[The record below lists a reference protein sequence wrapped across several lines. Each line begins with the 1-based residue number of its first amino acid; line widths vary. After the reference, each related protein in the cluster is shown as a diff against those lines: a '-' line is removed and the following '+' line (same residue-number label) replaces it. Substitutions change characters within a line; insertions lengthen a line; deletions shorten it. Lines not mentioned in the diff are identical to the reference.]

1 MGRLDRRDFI
11 LAGAAGAAFA
21 AGGARAQDLGPSNPR
36 FAVDPELRNRLPLTA
51 SDDLTLA
58 VMQSPPRRSTRAPI
72 LGAPAPQPVER
83 HIPGPPGAPDV
94 RILTVDPPR
103 DASGRGPALPGGRPA
118 LLFIHGGGYVMGR
131 ADGSVAMLQ
140 ELARDHGIYGVSV
153 DYRLAPETRW
163 PGSMED
169 NYAALKW
176 LAAHAAELDIDPAR
190 IAVGGASAGGGHAAM
205 LAIAA
210 RDRRE
215 VRVAFQLLIYPML
228 DDRTASSRPASP
240 YAGHFIWTPQD
251 NRLGW
256 QALLGRAPGGPG
268 TPPGAAPA
276 RVANLAGLPP
286 AWIGVGD
293 IDLFCLEDVEYARR
307 LLQAGVSTELMVVPG
322 AYHAFDLLVPDAAV
336 SRAFTGE
343 WQRALVKA
351 LKS

>member
-1 MGRLDRRDFI
+1 MAWLGRRDFI
-11 LAGAAGAAFA
+11 LAGAAGAALTTS
-21 AGGARAQDLGPSNPR
+21 ARAAPDPMA
-36 FAVDPELRNRLPLTA
+36 AVDPELRGHLPPNA
-51 SDDLTLA
+51 ANDLTLA
-58 VMQSPPRRSTRAPI
+58 VMDSPQRRGTVGRI
-72 LGAPAPQPVER
+72 LPAPAPQPIER
-83 HIPGPPGAPDV
+83 HIPGPTGAPDV
-94 RILTVDPPR
+94 RILTIDPPKGS
-103 DASGRGPALPGGRPA
+103 AGRPA

-169 NYAALKW
+169 NYAALRW
-176 LAAHAAELDIDPAR
+176 LAAHAAELGVDPTR
-190 IAVGGASAGGGHAAM
+190 IAIGGASAGGGHAAM

-215 VRVAFQLLIYPML
+215 VSVAYQMLIYPML
-228 DDRTASSRPASP
+228 DDRTASSHPVSP

-276 RVANLAGLPP
+276 RVADLSGLPP
-286 AWIGVGD
+286 TWIGVGG

-307 LLQAGVSTELMVVPG
+307 LLLSGVPTELMVVPG
-322 AYHAFDLLVPDAAV
+322 AYHAFDVIAADAAV
-336 SRAFTGE
+336 SKAFTGE

-351 LKS
+351 LTA